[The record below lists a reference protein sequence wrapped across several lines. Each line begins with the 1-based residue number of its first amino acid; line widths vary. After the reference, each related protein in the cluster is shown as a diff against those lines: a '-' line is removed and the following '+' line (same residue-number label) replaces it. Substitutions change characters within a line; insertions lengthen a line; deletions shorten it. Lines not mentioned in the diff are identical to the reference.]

1 MNDRDTR
8 KRTLDKEVE
17 KLKMTRTEMKK
28 THVVCAVLSAAYVR
42 QWQRRRSVAKM

>member
-28 THVVCAVLSAAYVR
+28 AQDDVVCAVLSAAMFLNGREEEV
-42 QWQRRRSVAKM
+42 